1 MRALTHGRRW
11 ALVAGATLM
20 VVASSNAL
28 ASQNV
33 ALQAKTYPPN
43 TQHAEVG
50 ATTLNVMTFNIWL
63 GGGLV
68 DFSKVVEAI
77 QKADADVVGL
87 QEAAGHTQE
96 LADRLGWYAEPRLH
110 VISRFPIISPPQAQG
125 SYVYLQI
132 APGQVV
138 AMANVHLPSDPY
150 GPELVRDGSTL
161 AEVLANEQDTRVSA
175 LDPLLPVWKKVID
188 SGMPLFVTGDFNSPS
203 HLDWTPATVGALP
216 QMKYPVAWP
225 AGLAVEGIGMVDT
238 FRAAHPDPVVDP
250 GRTWTYGYP
259 YPRIRPDEVVDRIDF
274 VYAST
279 GSTVTKSRVV
289 GQPGTPDVDVAV
301 DPYPSDHRSV
311 VSTVVVTP
319 AEPPLFVSVE
329 QVRVERG
336 DPFGVRYHAP
346 KGEDT
351 DRLVVVRAGRSAAHG
366 AGIMWLPPME
376 ASYYGQVLFGSGNL
390 SPGAYDVVL
399 LTTHDREVSRSRF
412 WVVAAGE
419 RPSVAVAASITAGK
433 PIRLTWKAAPA
444 QRFDWVAIYKAGE
457 LDLYNAYLAYAYT
470 GSTVDGHYTF
480 GKADLGKKMLPP
492 GRYVAMLASDDHYI
506 ALATM
511 TFTVTR

>member
-1 MRALTHGRRW
+1 MVCIRSICGSEGTDARLSRTDVGGLSCGRA
-11 ALVAGATLM
+11 LM

-28 ASQNV
+28 GEPEHGPAGEDV
-33 ALQAKTYPPN
+33 P
-43 TQHAEVG
+43 AEHPARRGLG
-50 ATTLNVMTFNIWL
+50 ATSLNVMTFNIWL

-77 QKADADVVGL
+77 QKSDADAVGL

-96 LADRLGWYAEPRLH
+96 IADRLGWYAEPRLH
-110 VISRFPIISPPQAQG
+110 VISRFPIISPPQAR
-125 SYVYLQI
+125 
-132 APGQVV
+132 APTSTCRSPPGRSWRW
-138 AMANVHLPSDPY
+138 PTSTCRRTRT
-150 GPELVRDGSTL
+150 GRELVRDGSTL
-161 AEVLANEQDTRVSA
+161 AEVLANEQDTRMSA

-250 GRTWTYGYP
+250 GSHLDLRLPVPRGSSRTRSST
-259 YPRIRPDEVVDRIDF
+259 
-274 VYAST
+274 AST
-279 GSTVTKSRVV
+279 SSTPRPGSTVTKSRVV

-412 WVVAAGE
+412 WVVAAG
-419 RPSVAVAASITAGK
+419 
-433 PIRLTWKAAPA
+433 
-444 QRFDWVAIYKAGE
+444 
-457 LDLYNAYLAYAYT
+457 
-470 GSTVDGHYTF
+470 
-480 GKADLGKKMLPP
+480 
-492 GRYVAMLASDDHYI
+492 
-506 ALATM
+506 
-511 TFTVTR
+511 